1 MEKYR
6 YSAFDQTGNKISGV
20 EAANSAGAAHLALLE
35 RGYQTVEV
43 SEKKKSILQFE
54 VTKKLVPR
62 KDLMH
67 FSRQL
72 AVFVRAGVPIME
84 ALEIIAGET
93 SDKLLKKC
101 LGDMIERLQS
111 GDTFASAAAAH
122 PETFPSFYLGILSSA
137 ELTGNLDGVLDQ
149 LADYLDRD
157 IEARGKVTSALIY
170 PAVVAVMAVVVVIIL
185 ATFVMPKFVVFFKS
199 FNAKLPLPTRLLLSS
214 SNFVSH
220 YWWALVGVIVAIF
233 IGVIAMRR
241 SRSGKAR
248 IDAVILHLP
257 LLGDL
262 VRTSIIE
269 RICRI
274 LSSMLKAGVSLPDA
288 MRVTAESANNAVY
301 SRGLATVREE
311 MIEGQGLA
319 EPLARTELFPGAAR
333 QMFRVGEETGTL
345 DAQLATAAAFYDR
358 ELDVKLKRFTSLFE
372 PIVIVFMGVIV
383 GFVAIALVSA
393 MYGIYKQV
401 KVQ

>member
-1 MEKYR
+1 MEKYK
-6 YSAFDQTGNKISGV
+6 YSAFDEAGNKVSGV
-20 EAANSAGAAHLALLE
+20 ETAQTVGAAHLALLE
-35 RGYQTVEV
+35 RGYETIEV
-43 SEKKKSILQFE
+43 SQKKSVLQFE
-54 VTKKLVPR
+54 VTKKMVPR
-62 KDLMH
+62 KDIMH

-72 AVFVRAGVPIME
+72 SVFVRAGVPIME
-84 ALEIIAGET
+84 ALEVIATET
-93 SDKLLKKC
+93 TDKLLQRC
-101 LGDMIERLQS
+101 LYDMIERLQS

-122 PETFPSFYLGILSSA
+122 PEAFPNYYIGILSSA
-137 ELTGNLDGVLDQ
+137 ELTGNLDTVLDQ

-157 IEARGKVTSALIY
+157 IEARSKITSALVY

-199 FNAKLPLPTRLLLSS
+199 FNAKLPLPTRMLLSV
-214 SNFVSH
+214 SNFFTH
-220 YWWALVGVIVAIF
+220 WWWAILAVIVLAIAG
-233 IGVIAMRR
+233 IIAMRR

-248 IDAVILHLP
+248 IDSFILKLP
-257 LLGDL
+257 IMGDL
-262 VRTSIIE
+262 VRTAIIE

-274 LSSMLKAGVSLPDA
+274 LSSMLKAGVSLPEA

-301 SRGLATVREE
+301 SSGIATVREE

-319 EPLARTELFPGAAR
+319 APLARTGLFPGAAR

-372 PIVIVFMGVIV
+372 PLVIIFMGVIV

-401 KVQ
+401 KIQ

>member
-1 MEKYR
+1 MEKYK
-6 YSAFDQTGNKISGV
+6 YSAFDETGNKVSGV
-20 EAANSAGAAHLALLE
+20 ETAQTVGAAHLALLE
-35 RGYQTVEV
+35 RGYQTIEV
-43 SEKKKSILQFE
+43 SQKKSVLQFE
-54 VTKKLVPR
+54 VTKKMVPR
-62 KDLMH
+62 KDIMH

-72 AVFVRAGVPIME
+72 SVFVRAGVPIME
-84 ALEIIAGET
+84 ALEVIADET
-93 SDKLLKKC
+93 TDKLLQRC
-101 LGDMIERLQS
+101 LYDMIERLQS

-122 PETFPSFYLGILSSA
+122 PEAFPNYYIGILSSA
-137 ELTGNLDGVLDQ
+137 ELTGNLDTVLDQ

-157 IEARGKVTSALIY
+157 IEARSKITSALVY

-199 FNAKLPLPTRLLLSS
+199 FNAKLPLPTRMLLSV
-214 SNFVSH
+214 SNFFTH
-220 YWWALVGVIVAIF
+220 WWWAILTVLVLAIAG
-233 IGVIAMRR
+233 IIAMRR

-248 IDAVILHLP
+248 IDSFILKLP
-257 LLGDL
+257 IMGDL
-262 VRTSIIE
+262 VRTAIIE

-274 LSSMLKAGVSLPDA
+274 LSSMLKAGVSLPEA

-301 SRGLATVREE
+301 SSGIATVREE

-319 EPLARTELFPGAAR
+319 APLARTGLFPGAAR

-372 PIVIVFMGVIV
+372 PIVIIFMGVIV

-401 KVQ
+401 KIQ

>member
-1 MEKYR
+1 MEKYK
-6 YSAFDQTGNKISGV
+6 YTATDPGGNKVSGV
-20 EAANSAGAAHLALLE
+20 ESALSPGAAHIMLLD
-35 RGYQTVEV
+35 RGYQAIEV
-43 SEKKKSILQFE
+43 SEKKSLLQFE
-54 VTKKLVPR
+54 ITRKLVPR
-62 KDLMH
+62 KDIMH

-84 ALEIIAGET
+84 ALDVIAEET
-93 SDKLLKKC
+93 SNKMLKGV
-101 LGDMIERLQS
+101 LYDMIERLQS

-122 PETFPSFYLGILSSA
+122 PEAFPNYYLGILSSA
-137 ELTGNLDGVLDQ
+137 ELTGNLDTVLDQ

-157 IEARGKVTSALIY
+157 IEARGKITSAMIY
-170 PAVVAVMAVVVVIIL
+170 PAVVAFMAVVVVIIL

-199 FNAKLPLPTRLLLSS
+199 FNAQLPLPTRMLLSV

-220 YWWALVGVIVAIF
+220 WWWAILAVMVLAVIGI
-233 IGVIAMRR
+233 IAMRR
-241 SRSGKAR
+241 SHAGKAR
-248 IDAVILHLP
+248 IDSVVLRLP
-257 LLGDL
+257 ILGDL
-262 VRTSIIE
+262 VRTAIIE
-269 RICRI
+269 RTCRI
-274 LSSMLKAGVSLPDA
+274 LSSMLKAGVGLPDA

-301 SRGLATVREE
+301 AKGLTTVREE

-319 EPLARTELFPGAAR
+319 EPLGRTKLFPGAAR

-345 DAQLATAAAFYDR
+345 DAQLATAASFYDR
-358 ELDVKLKRFTSLFE
+358 ELDVKLKRFTGLFE
-372 PIVIVFMGVIV
+372 PLVIVLMGVVV

>member
-6 YSAFDQTGNKISGV
+6 YSAFDEAGNKVSGT
-20 EAANSAGAAHLALLE
+20 ESAPSAGAAHLALLD

-43 SEKKKSILQFE
+43 VRKKNILKFE

-62 KDLMH
+62 KDIMH

-72 AVFVRAGVPIME
+72 SVFVRAGVPIME
-84 ALEIIAGET
+84 ALEVIGSET
-93 SDKLLKKC
+93 TNKMLKTAV
-101 LGDMIERLQS
+101 LDMIDRLQS

-122 PETFPSFYLGILSSA
+122 PEAFPNYYIGVLSSA
-137 ELTGNLDGVLDQ
+137 ELTGHLDAVLDQ

-157 IEARGKVTSALIY
+157 IEARGKVTSAMIY
-170 PAVVAVMAVVVVIIL
+170 PAVVAFMAVGVVIVL

-199 FNAKLPLPTRLLLSS
+199 FKATLPLPTRMLLSG

-220 YWWALVGVIVAIF
+220 WWWAILSVIVAGAVGI
-233 IGVIAMRR
+233 IAMRR
-241 SRSGKAR
+241 SRGGKAY
-248 IDAVILHLP
+248 IDAFILRLP
-257 LLGDL
+257 VMGDL
-262 VRTSIIE
+262 VRTAIIE
-269 RICRI
+269 RVCRI
-274 LSSMLKAGVSLPDA
+274 LSSMLKAGVSLPEA
-288 MRVTAESANNAVY
+288 LRVTAESANNAVY
-301 SRGLATVREE
+301 IKGLNTVREE

-319 EPLARTELFPGAAR
+319 EPLARTGLFPGAAR
-333 QMFRVGEETGTL
+333 QMFRVGEDTGTL

-358 ELDVKLKRFTSLFE
+358 ELDVKIKRFTGLFE
-372 PIVIVFMGVIV
+372 PLVIVFMGVIV

-401 KVQ
+401 KIA